1 VTRVILIEDH
11 ASFRESL
18 AFMLDREGDLE
29 VVGQAGSHAEALGLV
44 TTPCDVALVDLNL
57 PDGSGAV
64 LARELRSNQPEL
76 AVVVLSASSDQ
87 EQIAQAIE
95 NGAVGIINKACAIPE
110 IIEGIRSAAQG
121 DHLVSGPETMALVRG
136 ASRRREAEQRA
147 QDILARLTP
156 RERDVLGALS
166 RGQSDK
172 QIAAELHMGTETVR
186 THMANIL
193 GKLGVDSRL
202 QAVVFAFR
210 HGAVDLE

>member
-18 AFMLDREGDLE
+18 AFMLDRERDIE
-29 VVGQAGSHAEALGLV
+29 VVGQAGSHAEALELA

-57 PDGSGAV
+57 PDGSGAD
-64 LARELRSNQPEL
+64 LARELRGNRPEL

-87 EQIAQAIE
+87 DQLARAVE
-95 NGAVGIINKACAIPE
+95 NGVVGIIHKSCSIPE

-121 DHLVSGPETMALVRG
+121 EYLVSGPESMALVRAVG
-136 ASRRREAEQRA
+136 RRREAEQRA

-156 RERDVLGALS
+156 RERDVLGSLS
-166 RGQSDK
+166 RGHSDK
-172 QIAAELHMGTETVR
+172 EIAAQLHLGTETVR

-210 HGAVDLE
+210 HGAVEIE